1 MAYRKRKD
9 LQRNMKRIV
18 ILCLM
23 IVMITSCTANKEEE
37 MINYYEY
44 SIPKSML
51 SEETIEWLEKFN
63 PLPDSSKIA
72 VSYVP
77 YDLAQAI
84 EKIYGPL
91 E

>member
-1 MAYRKRKD
+1 
-9 LQRNMKRIV
+9 
-18 ILCLM
+18 M
-23 IVMITSCTANKEEE
+23 IVMITSCTTNKKEE

-72 VSYVP
+72 VSYIP

-84 EKIYGPL
+84 EEIYGPL